1 MRASRRTMT
10 GLVVVLQAAILSCS
24 DSESLAPTSRNGPP
38 ADHLKVVLS
47 AHVDTLALGAS
58 RAYSARVVNQ
68 FNEAREYL
76 VDWSATNPAVIDI
89 SRLGVATAVGAGS
102 TQIIASAAGAADT
115 ATVVVEGGVT
125 ALSVSPL
132 AVSAYQGDSLRF
144 SASATLTS
152 GLAIYPTNVVWT
164 SSDTGVATVG
174 ANGVVTSVG
183 AGDATI
189 QAQYLGV
196 AAAAAVNVKD
206 NGVASVT
213 VSPANASIISGATTQ
228 LTATLRNANGKQLS
242 RNNVTWSSSNADV
255 ATVSGTGLV
264 TGVTSGFA
272 IITAESGG
280 SSATATIT
288 VLSTPAS
295 AVTVNLP
302 TSSLSAGQTMQATA
316 TVTDA
321 AGNVLSGRPIAWQS
335 SNPSVATVNASGL
348 VAGVAAGNVTISAIV
363 DAVVGRASLSVVTA
377 VATSLSI
384 VPISVTLN
392 AGQTTTLSARELDQ
406 TGKLIAN
413 HKVAWSSAN
422 PAVASLSD
430 SVVQALA
437 QGTATVSASVDGLQ
451 ASATVTVGA
460 TPAATLAVSTTSLSL
475 LTGNASQITAIAK
488 DASGNVLANRAASW
502 TSSNSAVATVSPT
515 GLVTGVGE
523 GSATVTATVD
533 GLVASTSVTV
543 TAPSSSQVASI
554 EVTLTSESLA
564 VGQTAQAAYILR
576 DANGNLLT
584 NRLVTW
590 SSSPKAVA
598 SVSESGTVS
607 AMSAGTSSII
617 ATAEDGVS
625 GAASVTVESAA
636 AAPVATLTVTA
647 GSTAL
652 VVGGTTQLTVTL
664 KDASG
669 NVLSGRTIAYSSSST
684 GIGTV
689 SPSGVVTATGAGT
702 LTITATSEEASGSV
716 VIQVAAG
723 TSSPLSV
730 TTVSVTLASSTL
742 TAGQTTQATAV
753 AKDGSGNIMS
763 GQTISWSSTNTSVAT
778 VSSSGVVTAMSAGT
792 ASIVATTGGKSGSG
806 AVTVS
811 GSAAPVA
818 SVTTTLASPSIDVG
832 QSTQASVVLRDAS
845 GNVLTGRTIS
855 FSSSNAAVA
864 TVSSTGLVTAVAA
877 GSAQIRATSEG
888 VPGSANLTVS
898 VPTTPSGMIGVLPE
912 LPRVYLNTQY
922 SLPTGTV
929 WNVPSGGNLQ
939 SALNS
944 AQPGDIIKLA
954 AGGTYTGTFI
964 LPKHAGCG
972 EVVLTTNTTLPPPG
986 TRVTPATAAS
996 YAKIQSATTN
1006 VAALKVAPGACGWRV
1021 MGVTI
1026 TAAPSLTSTNSL
1038 LDFGNG
1044 SSAQNTDAEIPSNL
1058 ILDRAYVHGFST
1070 LNFLRCISLQSKSS
1084 AVIDSYIS
1092 ECHAKG
1098 FDSQAIAGW
1107 NGPGPYKIVN
1117 NYLEGAGENVM
1128 FGGADPQISGM
1139 LPSDIEFRQNYV
1151 YKPLSWKG
1159 TWSIK
1164 NSLELKMGIR
1174 VLVEGNVFEN
1184 NWVDAQ
1190 TGDMILLKSA
1200 NTANAPWTETRD
1212 VTFRYNIVKNS
1223 PNGIEAT
1230 ASPGPNPAVPM
1241 SKVRVENNL
1250 LIGIGTANGTSYGR
1264 GILLSRVAYTQVEHN
1279 TVVHNAMLGSGGFII
1294 FDIAS
1299 PKMLDLVIR
1308 NNVADAGS
1316 SYGMAVFGSGTSQGT
1331 QTLNGYSS
1339 PWQFDRNVIAGMT
1352 GPASAYPA
1360 GTYFPTSASAIGYTN
1375 LAAGDYSLSAA
1386 SPYRSKA
1393 TDGTDPGADMIT
1405 LNAKTAG
1412 VTVR

>member
-10 GLVVVLQAAILSCS
+10 ALVVVLQAITLSCS

-38 ADHLKVVLS
+38 ADQLKVVLS
-47 AHVDTLALGAS
+47 THADTLELGAS
-58 RAYSARVVNQ
+58 RTYSARVINQ
-68 FNEAREYL
+68 FNEVREYP

-89 SRLGVATAVGAGS
+89 SRLGIATAVGAGS
-102 TQIIASAAGAADT
+102 TQIIAKAAGAADT
-115 ATVVVEGGVT
+115 AMLVVEGGVT
-125 ALSVSPL
+125 ALSISPL
-132 AVSAYQGDSLRF
+132 AVSAYQGDSLHF

-152 GLAIYPTNVVWT
+152 GLSIAPTNVVWT

-189 QAQYLGV
+189 QVQYLGV
-196 AAAAAVNVKD
+196 AAAAAVNVKN

-213 VSPANASIISGATTQ
+213 VSPANASIIPGGTTQ
-228 LTATLRNANGKQLS
+228 LSATLRDGNGKVLS
-242 RNNVTWSSSNADV
+242 RNNVAWSSSNADV

-272 IITAESGG
+272 FITAESSG

-302 TSSLSAGQTMQATA
+302 SGSFSVGQTMQATA
-316 TVTDA
+316 TVTDVS
-321 AGNVLSGRPIAWQS
+321 GSVLTGRPIAWQS
-335 SNPSVATVNASGL
+335 SNPSIATVNSSGL
-348 VAGVAAGNVTISAIV
+348 VAGVAVGNVTISAIV
-363 DAVVGRASLSVVTA
+363 DAVVGRASLSVVNA
-377 VATSLSI
+377 VPTSLSI
-384 VPISVTLN
+384 VPASVSLN

-406 TGKLIAN
+406 SGKTIAN
-413 HKVAWSSAN
+413 HKVTWSTSN

-430 SVVQALA
+430 SVVHAVA
-437 QGTATVSASVDGLQ
+437 QGSATISASVDGLQ
-451 ASATVTVGA
+451 ATAAITVGA
-460 TPAATLAVSTTSLSL
+460 TPAASLTVSPTSLSL
-475 LTGNASQITAIAK
+475 VAGSASQITATAK
-488 DASGNVLANRAASW
+488 DASGNVLVNRAASW
-502 TSSNSAVATVSPT
+502 TSSNSAVAAVSPT
-515 GLVTGVGE
+515 GLVTGVGG
-523 GSATVTATVD
+523 GSAVVTATVD

-543 TAPSSSQVASI
+543 SAPSSGQVASI
-554 EVTLTSESLA
+554 EVTLNSESLA
-564 VGQTAQAAYILR
+564 VGQTTHAAYILR

-584 NRLVTW
+584 NRFVTW
-590 SSSPKAVA
+590 ASSPRTVA
-598 SVSESGTVS
+598 SISGDGTVS

-625 GAASVTVESAA
+625 GAASVTVD
-636 AAPVATLTVTA
+636 APPAGAVSTVTVTA
-647 GSTAL
+647 AYTAI
-652 VVGGTTQLTVTL
+652 VVGGTSQLTVTL
-664 KDASG
+664 RDASE

-684 GIGTV
+684 SIGTV
-689 SPSGVVTATGAGT
+689 TPSGLVTATGAGT
-702 LTITATSEEASGSV
+702 VTITATSEGVSGSV

-723 TSSPLSV
+723 TSSPLTV
-730 TTVSVTLASSTL
+730 ATVSVTLGSSAL

-753 AKDGSGNIMS
+753 ARDASGNIIS
-763 GQTISWSSTNTSVAT
+763 GQTISWSTTSTAVAT
-778 VSSSGVVTAMSAGT
+778 VSSAGVVTAMSAGT
-792 ASIVATTGGKSGSG
+792 ASIVATTGGKSGSTS
-806 AVTVS
+806 VTVS

-818 SVTTTLASPSIDVG
+818 SVTTTLASTSLDVG

-845 GNVLTGRTIS
+845 GNLLTGRSIS

-864 TVSSTGLVTAVAA
+864 SVSSTGLVNAVAA
-877 GSAQIRATSEG
+877 GTAQIKATSEG
-888 VPGSANLTVS
+888 VVGSASVTVS
-898 VPTTPSGMIGVLPE
+898 VPTTPGGMLGVLPE

-922 SLPTGTV
+922 SPPTGTV

-954 AGGTYTGTFI
+954 AGATYTGTFI
-964 LPKHAGCG
+964 LPKHAACG
-972 EVVLTTNTTLPPPG
+972 EVVLTTNTALPPPG

-1006 VAALKVAPGACGWRV
+1006 VAAIRVAPGACGWRV

-1026 TAAPSLTSTNSL
+1026 TAAPSLTSTISL
-1038 LDFGNG
+1038 VDFGDG
-1044 SSAQNTDAEIPSNL
+1044 SSAQNTDAKIPSNL

-1070 LNFLRCISLQSKSS
+1070 LNFLRCVALHSKSS
-1084 AVIDSYIS
+1084 AVIDSYLS

-1098 FDSQAIAGW
+1098 FDSQAIVGW

-1159 TWSIK
+1159 VWTIK
-1164 NSLELKMGIR
+1164 NSFELKMGIR
-1174 VLVEGNVFEN
+1174 VLIEGNVFEN
-1184 NWVDAQ
+1184 NWIDAQ
-1190 TGDMILLKSA
+1190 TGDMIAFKSA
-1200 NTANAPWTETRD
+1200 NTSNAPWTETRD
-1212 VTFRYNIVKNS
+1212 VTFQYNVVKNT
-1223 PNGIEAT
+1223 PNGITSSA
-1230 ASPGPNPAVPM
+1230 NPAPLPVVPM
-1241 SKVRVENNL
+1241 SRLRITNNL
-1250 LIGIGTANGTSYGR
+1250 LQQIGTANGTSMGR
-1264 GILLSRVAYTQVEHN
+1264 GMFFSRVAYVQVEHN
-1279 TVVHNAMLGSGGFII
+1279 TVVHNITLGTGAFLN
-1294 FDIAS
+1294 FDVPL
-1299 PKMLDLVIR
+1299 PKMLDFVVR

-1316 SYGMAVFGSGTSQGT
+1316 SYGMAVFGSGLSQGIP
-1331 QTLNGYSS
+1331 TLDGYSS

-1352 GPASAYPA
+1352 GPVSAYPA
-1360 GTYFPTSASAIGYTN
+1360 GNYFPTSTNNIGYTN
-1375 LAAGDYSLSAA
+1375 MAAGDYSLSAT
-1386 SPYRSKA
+1386 SSYRGMA
-1393 TDGTDPGADMIT
+1393 TDGTNPGADMTT